1 MFCEGGEGS
10 REVWDEAVRGCGYGY
25 GVHICHDVFF
35 LGCERVSESRK
46 GGSGV

>member
-25 GVHICHDVFF
+25 VFF
-35 LGCERVSESRK
+35 LGCERVSEGRM